1 MPQTRETYAVHH
13 EMTTRWRD
21 NDVYGH
27 MNNAVFYEYVDTA
40 VNYWLKTS
48 GALDVPEGDVVGLV
62 VASSCEF
69 AASLG
74 FPDPVTAGLGVRK
87 IRRTRPQRLRASP
100 MSMLTGRATG
110 RSRCQM
116 TFVTNWREFY
126 FKLEPIAGSGPMRH
140 ITAGQGCADLGN
152 SVGIAA

>member
-1 MPQTRETYAVHH
+1 MPQTRETYAVLH

-40 VNYWLKTS
+40 VNYWLKMS

-87 IRRTRPQRLRASP
+87 IGRTSVTYEVALFRGDATASAAVASFTHVYVERDNHTP
-100 MSMLTGRATG
+100 LPLSDDFRDKLTRILLQT
-110 RSRCQM
+110 
-116 TFVTNWREFY
+116 
-126 FKLEPIAGSGPMRH
+126 
-140 ITAGQGCADLGN
+140 
-152 SVGIAA
+152 

>member
-87 IRRTRPQRLRASP
+87 IGRTSVTYEVALFRGTADEAAAVASFTHVYVDRASHRPQPLSDDFRD
-100 MSMLTGRATG
+100 
-110 RSRCQM
+110 
-116 TFVTNWREFY
+116 
-126 FKLEPIAGSGPMRH
+126 KLARILLQ
-140 ITAGQGCADLGN
+140 T
-152 SVGIAA
+152 

>member
-1 MPQTRETYAVHH
+1 MVQTRETYAVLH

-48 GALDVPEGDVVGLV
+48 GALDVPEGDIVGLV

-87 IRRTRPQRLRASP
+87 IGRTSVTYEVALFRGAAHEAAAVASFTHVYVERQNHTP
-100 MSMLTGRATG
+100 LPLSD
-110 RSRCQM
+110 
-116 TFVTNWREFY
+116 EFRD
-126 FKLEPIAGSGPMRH
+126 KLAG
-140 ITAGQGCADLGN
+140 ILLQT
-152 SVGIAA
+152 